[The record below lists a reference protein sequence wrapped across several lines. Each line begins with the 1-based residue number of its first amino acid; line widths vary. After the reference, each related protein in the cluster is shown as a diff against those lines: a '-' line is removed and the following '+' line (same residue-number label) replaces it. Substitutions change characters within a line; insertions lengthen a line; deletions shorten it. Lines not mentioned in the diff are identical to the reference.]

1 LGAKFVVGL
10 VDVRRMASDPQLTS
24 TKGAVAV
31 ETHVLAR
38 GTRDDARTGGAES
51 ATLAARSAQALIFGA
66 GLVTLANTVLS
77 PLRSVNVG
85 ALRVTGAVTVA
96 VSFVVPKLPWAKRGR
111 LVSYGVVV
119 AVIAALVATDRWHHY
134 SRNDSAIAVYPIFFI
149 LVIAWAGLT
158 QPRGTATI
166 VAVLSGGALAWL
178 LASGGHGSAAWQCI
192 ALTVPAA
199 AILGEVVSWA
209 YGRAVRLGRLDAH
222 RRTALEALVS
232 GASRLQGALT
242 ADESEAIVVATA
254 TVMFGGHDAHFE
266 NADQTIDA
274 GPEHDD
280 AHYEPANRELR
291 IRVRGQAGVL
301 GTLTTIVDQ
310 PDSFLLDAARLYS
323 QHIGTRLEQLRV
335 IDALTDAATHDA
347 LTGLPNRR
355 VAQASIQTLH
365 AGDAVFILDLDHFKT
380 INDSL
385 GHQTGDQVLATFGNY
400 LSAVTRPTDAVA
412 RYGGEEF
419 LLISPGTTPHTAHH
433 IANRLLDGWRAQRPL
448 VTFSI
453 GYTIHTK
460 GDPATLTIEH
470 ADAALY
476 AAKRE
481 GRDRA
486 HPYLEPSVFS
496 SRAGDMWA

>member
-1 LGAKFVVGL
+1 MACDLG
-10 VDVRRMASDPQLTS
+10 LTS
-24 TKGAVAV
+24 TEGAVATQPV
-31 ETHVLAR
+31 VR
-38 GTRDDARTGGAES
+38 GECDVADVGDTERVI
-51 ATLAARSAQALIFGA
+51 LAARSAQALIFGA
-66 GLVTLANTVLS
+66 GLVTLVNTVLS

-85 ALRVTGAVTVA
+85 ALRLTGMMTVVA
-96 VSFVVPKLPWAKRGR
+96 SFGVPKLPWTKHGR
-111 LVSYGVVV
+111 LVSYGVVG

-178 LASGGHGSAAWQCI
+178 LASGGHGAAAWQCI

-209 YGRAVRLGRLDAH
+209 YNRAVRLGRLDAH
-222 RRTALEALVS
+222 RRTALEALVA
-232 GASRLQGALT
+232 GASRLQGVLT
-242 ADESEAIVVATA
+242 ADESETIVVATA
-254 TVMFGGHDAHFE
+254 TVMFGGHDTHFE
-266 NADQTIDA
+266 TTVQAIDD
-274 GPEHDD
+274 GPERDD

-291 IRVRGQAGVL
+291 IRVRGQVGVL
-301 GTLTTIVDQ
+301 GILTTTVDQ

-335 IDALTDAATHDA
+335 IDALTDAATHDV
-347 LTGLPNRR
+347 LTGLANRR
-355 VAQASIQTLH
+355 VAQASIQTLQP
-365 AGDAVFILDLDHFKT
+365 GDAVFILDLDHFKT

-385 GHQTGDQVLATFGNY
+385 GHQAGDQVLASFGNY
-400 LSAVTRPTDAVA
+400 LSALTRPTDAVA

-419 LLISPGTTPHTAHH
+419 LLISPAATPEAAGR

-453 GYTIHTK
+453 GYTIHTE

-476 AAKRE
+476 EAKRE
-481 GRDRA
+481 GRDCAYQYRDITRTDR
-486 HPYLEPSVFS
+486 SVRHS
-496 SRAGDMWA
+496 S

>member
-1 LGAKFVVGL
+1 
-10 VDVRRMASDPQLTS
+10 ME
-24 TKGAVAV
+24 GAVAV
-31 ETHVLAR
+31 APQVSVR
-38 GTRDDARTGGAES
+38 GAGDNARTDAAER
-51 ATLAARSAQALIFGA
+51 ATLAARSAQALICGA

-85 ALRVTGAVTVA
+85 ALRLTGAMTVA
-96 VSFVVPKLPWAKRGR
+96 ASFGVAKLPWAKHGR
-111 LVSYGVVV
+111 LVSYSIVV

-209 YGRAVRLGRLDAH
+209 YGRAVRLGRLDAD

-242 ADESEAIVVATA
+242 ADESETIVVETA
-254 TVMFGGHDAHFE
+254 TVMFGGHDTRFE
-266 NADQTIDA
+266 TAAPTIDD
-274 GPEHDD
+274 GPEHND
-280 AHYEPANRELR
+280 AHYEPTNRELR
-291 IRVRGQAGVL
+291 IRVRGQSGVL
-301 GTLTTIVDQ
+301 GTLTTNVDQ
-310 PDSFLLDAARLYS
+310 PDSFLLDAARLFS

-347 LTGLPNRR
+347 LTGLGNRR
-355 VAQASIQTLH
+355 AAQASIQILQP
-365 AGDAVFILDLDHFKT
+365 GDAVFILDLDHFKAV
-380 INDSL
+380 NDSL
-385 GHQTGDQVLATFGNY
+385 GHQAGDQVLTQLGDHLRAF
-400 LSAVTRPTDAVA
+400 TRPTDTVA

-419 LLISPGTTPHTAHH
+419 LLISRATTLEDARQ
-433 IANRLLDGWRAQRPL
+433 ISDRLLDGWRAQRPL

-453 GYTIHTK
+453 GYTTHTNN
-460 GDPATLTIEH
+460 DPPELTIEH
-470 ADAALY
+470 ADTALY
-476 AAKRE
+476 QAKRD

-486 HPYLEPSVFS
+486 HEHPHPAQVDRPAQLTL
-496 SRAGDMWA
+496 

>member
-1 LGAKFVVGL
+1 
-10 VDVRRMASDPQLTS
+10 MAGDPELAS
-24 TKGAVAV
+24 TRGAVAV
-31 ETHVLAR
+31 GPDVLGR
-38 GTRDDARTGGAES
+38 GQRDGAGSVDAER
-51 ATLAARSAQALIFGA
+51 ATLAARSAQALICGA

-77 PLRSVNVG
+77 PLYSVNVG
-85 ALRVTGAVTVA
+85 ALRFTGAMTVA
-96 VSFVVPKLPWAKRGR
+96 ASFGVPMLPWAKRGR
-111 LVSYGVVV
+111 LVSYSVVV

-178 LASGGHGSAAWQCI
+178 LASGGHGDAAWQCVV
-192 ALTVPAA
+192 LTVPAA

-209 YGRAVRLGRLDAH
+209 YGRAVRLGRLDAY
-222 RRTALEALVS
+222 RRTALEALVL

-242 ADESEAIVVATA
+242 ADESETIVVATA
-254 TVMFGGHDAHFE
+254 TGMFSGHDTRFE
-266 NADQTIDA
+266 TTAPTIDD

-280 AHYEPANRELR
+280 ARYEPTTRELR
-291 IRVRGQAGVL
+291 IRVRGQSGVL
-301 GTLTTIVDQ
+301 GTLTTTVDQ

-347 LTGLPNRR
+347 LTGLENRR
-355 VAQASIQTLH
+355 AAQANIQILQP
-365 AGDAVFILDLDHFKT
+365 GDAVFILDLDHFKT

-385 GHQTGDQVLATFGNY
+385 GHQAGDQVLMQLGEY
-400 LSAVTRPTDAVA
+400 LRAFTRPTDTVA

-419 LLISPGTTPHTAHH
+419 LLISHATTRESARH

-453 GYTIHTK
+453 GYTTHTEH
-460 GDPATLTIEH
+460 DPPEVTIEH
-470 ADAALY
+470 ADTALY
-476 AAKRE
+476 QAKDH

-486 HPYLEPSVFS
+486 HQYTNTT
-496 SRAGDMWA
+496 RADRPTQVTL